1 MAYWAEVAR
10 GRGGGV
16 ASSTSSTSHSL
27 SQSRKYSRLAVLRS
41 VPSVPRAEPRSATD
55 MYRDLSLK
63 IGTLRTSQRE
73 DGITIEIELQIKLF
87 VGKIHGAIIM
97 SHGMQGGLG
106 GVTRW
111 ASDRVM
117 EPRRHFSLER

>member
-1 MAYWAEVAR
+1 M
-10 GRGGGV
+10 

-117 EPRRHFSLER
+117 EPRRYFSLER

>member
-1 MAYWAEVAR
+1 MFVAGHISICSLRTLAYWAEEAR

-41 VPSVPRAEPRSATD
+41 VPRVPRAEPRSATD

-63 IGTLRTSQRE
+63 TGTLRTMVAER
-73 DGITIEIELQIKLF
+73 
-87 VGKIHGAIIM
+87 
-97 SHGMQGGLG
+97 
-106 GVTRW
+106 RW
-111 ASDRVM
+111 DNHPS
-117 EPRRHFSLER
+117 